1 MMYNSRA
8 TGNEKEALAAD
19 HLAGRGYEILCRNF
33 RVASGEIDIVAKHD
47 GYIGPE
53 YIRACRRRLSM
64 CASRD
69 RYVGLHYSS

>member
-1 MMYNSRA
+1 MYNSRA

-47 GYIGPE
+47 
-53 YIRACRRRLSM
+53 A
-64 CASRD
+64 
-69 RYVGLHYSS
+69 

>member
-47 GYIGPE
+47 GYIVFIE
-53 YIRACRRRLSM
+53 DCIILSEQIWIWNGHP
-64 CASRD
+64 S
-69 RYVGLHYSS
+69 

>member
-47 GYIGPE
+47 GYIVFIE
-53 YIRACRRRLSM
+53 
-64 CASRD
+64 
-69 RYVGLHYSS
+69 VEV

>member
-33 RVASGEIDIVAKHD
+33 RVASGEI
-47 GYIGPE
+47 
-53 YIRACRRRLSM
+53 
-64 CASRD
+64 
-69 RYVGLHYSS
+69 RYSGKTRWIYSVYRGEV